1 MNNLNTWQATHEI
14 FIIGAFIARNTMHSA
29 KRHGVLAEAGITMLQ
44 YGVLRRLYC
53 KNHTI
58 AELSKV
64 MMVDPSTLV
73 SVIDSLTHKGLAER
87 KTDPNDRRRTPVAIT
102 QEGTKIVSGHPDH
115 GPFTIENPLVQ
126 SIEELG
132 EEKAQQLLILL
143 REVVSH
149 MPDGVKILE
158 HVSNRVQFHMTDTL
172 NIE

>member
-1 MNNLNTWQATHEI
+1 MNDLNTWQATHEI
-14 FIIGAFIARNTMHSA
+14 FILGAFIARNTMHSA

-73 SVIDSLTHKGLAER
+73 S
-87 KTDPNDRRRTPVAIT
+87 
-102 QEGTKIVSGHPDH
+102 GTKIISGHPDH